1 MSDRTAM
8 KEKPEIVF
16 PVGTWC
22 VTTGEI
28 PRLIAEALHPKPP
41 ENAPITITQLSKVAK
56 PEASEESRRWNGWPI
71 DDDDRK
77 ILNEIW
83 ADLPPLNLPVTE
95 EAWQPYI
102 TAFREHSSLDWDL
115 DWLKNNPSLNA
126 GILRH
131 AAINEQTEYLRNAI
145 NSGDLKQLHP
155 ASSIP
160 TTAYLEHGIVTVE
173 ALTAYVAKF
182 SIEIRLAPGET
193 AAISRGSKGRPPE
206 VKMKAKILS
215 LLIESMTKERNI
227 DPGSLPGSVA
237 NLLDACQR
245 IEKAKTGK
253 ERVFSTTVTTFKEWL
268 SNTGYG
274 FGSGRPPK
282 KETTYWTS
290 LCVETMGKIDAEVF
304 TEVVDETAP

>member
-1 MSDRTAM
+1 
-8 KEKPEIVF
+8 
-16 PVGTWC
+16 
-22 VTTGEI
+22 
-28 PRLIAEALHPKPP
+28 
-41 ENAPITITQLSKVAK
+41 
-56 PEASEESRRWNGWPI
+56 
-71 DDDDRK
+71 
-77 ILNEIW
+77 
-83 ADLPPLNLPVTE
+83 
-95 EAWQPYI
+95 
-102 TAFREHSSLDWDL
+102 
-115 DWLKNNPSLNA
+115 
-126 GILRH
+126 
-131 AAINEQTEYLRNAI
+131 
-145 NSGDLKQLHP
+145 
-155 ASSIP
+155 
-160 TTAYLEHGIVTVE
+160 
-173 ALTAYVAKF
+173 
-182 SIEIRLAPGET
+182 
-193 AAISRGSKGRPPE
+193 
-206 VKMKAKILS
+206 MKAKILS